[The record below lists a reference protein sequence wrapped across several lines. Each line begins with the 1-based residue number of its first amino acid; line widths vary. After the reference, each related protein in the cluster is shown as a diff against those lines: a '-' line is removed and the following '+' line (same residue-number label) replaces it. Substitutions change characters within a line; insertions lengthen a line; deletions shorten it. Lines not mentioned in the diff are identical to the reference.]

1 LICLPYSM
9 TRAALLLSVL
19 LLLSS
24 IVVSTSVT
32 AEENDRRDPP
42 TVKIG
47 FLIPITGPVAMY
59 GPGWSAAGDIAEEH
73 INAMQSQYNFEI
85 VVADSGCDGTTAES
99 AAQSLVAAGVVA
111 VAGAACSGASMGAN
125 SVLSTYGIPQVSYAS
140 TYPGLSDDS
149 AYSGFMRVVPSDA
162 QLGQAISYAMN
173 QTGDSYPAMIHETG
187 DYGSSTAD
195 AFEDAYGSSNIC
207 STMSYVDTES
217 HTPAEFYEEV
227 DSLMNDG
234 CDSVV
239 MVSYPM
245 DGANL
250 VEALRDKGFTGS
262 IVGGDGITTTDWL
275 DEFTDPTE
283 ATGVNAVKPASGSQ
297 TNLRTAFETECNA
310 DSDCSGGIYT
320 NEAYDSIR
328 IIADA
333 YVNRTSYS
341 SLEQAILDT
350 GTNWEGA
357 SGYLTFLP
365 NGDAI
370 GNGYDICEYISQ
382 HPQLSPDLIC
392 DEVWQLGGHDSD
404 GDGWTDADESD
415 CSTDPDD
422 ANSIPEDWD
431 SDGVCDLIDS
441 DDDNDG
447 YPDDSDW
454 APHDSTEWIDT
465 DGDGI
470 GNNADFDD
478 DGDSWADIREV
489 ECGYDPLSASS
500 TPSDFDSD
508 NECDELDYDDDND
521 GYPDTDDWA
530 PMDSSEWLDTDND
543 GVGNNADSDDDDDG
557 YSDEDE
563 TSNCGSSSDPLDESS
578 LPEDFDSDLIC
589 DLLDDDDDN
598 DGYSDSEDSFSK
610 DSSEWSD
617 NDGDGIG
624 DNADQDDDNDGYTD
638 EVDWAPMDGT
648 EWSDNDGDGTG
659 DNADQDDDNDQWSD
673 SDEQSCATDS
683 MDSNSVPLDSDNDLI
698 CDLVDSDDDNDGVD
712 DASDAFPLDPN
723 ESLDT
728 DRDGI
733 GNNADPDDDNDLL
746 NDVVE
751 LSMGTDPL
759 NQDTDG
765 DGYQDS
771 IDDLPL
777 DSSEWRDTDGDGVGD
792 NSDAFPSLARYQTA
806 SELILDL
813 VLVGVV
819 IFIGVSLY
827 RGYRFGGGPR
837 DGEDQ

>member
-1 LICLPYSM
+1 MNRNIAPLVVFI
-9 TRAALLLSVL
+9 
-19 LLLSS
+19 LLSS
-24 IVVSTSVT
+24 AAIPMSVS
-32 AEENDRRDPP
+32 AEANEPRDPQP
-42 TVKIG
+42 VKIG
-47 FLIPITGPVAMY
+47 FLVPITGPIAVYA
-59 GPGWSAAGDIAEEH
+59 PGFSAAGDIAEDH

-85 VVADSGCDGTTAES
+85 VVADSACDGSTASS
-99 AAQSLVAAGVVA
+99 AAQSLVAADVVA
-111 VAGAACSGASMGAN
+111 VAGAACSGGSMGAN

-140 TYPGLSDDS
+140 TNPMLSNNS
-149 AYSGFMRVVPSDA
+149 AYPGFMRVVPSDA
-162 QLGQAISYAMN
+162 QQGHAISYAMS
-173 QTGDSYPAMIHETG
+173 QTGDLFPALIHM
-187 DYGSSTAD
+187 DNAYGSGTAD
-195 AFEDAYGSSNIC
+195 AFTDDYGISNIC
-207 STMSYVDTES
+207 STMSYVDYEH
-217 HTPAEFYEEV
+217 HTPSQFYEEV
-227 DSLMNDG
+227 DSLMSDG

-239 MVSYPM
+239 MISYDM

-262 IVGGDGITTTDWL
+262 IVGGDGITTTGWL

-283 ATGVNAVKPASGSQ
+283 ATGVHAVKPRGGTL
-297 TNLRTAFETECNA
+297 TNVGTAFENECSV
-310 DSDCSGGIYT
+310 DSDCANGIYT

-333 YVNRTSYS
+333 WVNRTSYS
-341 SLEQAILDT
+341 SLEQAILGT

-357 SGYLTFLP
+357 SGYVTFLP
-365 NGDAI
+365 NGDSS
-370 GNGYDICEYISQ
+370 GHGYDICEYISQ
-382 HPQLSPDLIC
+382 HPQLSPDLVC
-392 DEVWQLGGHDSD
+392 DEVWQPSTPDSD

-422 ANSIPEDWD
+422 ANSIPDDWD
-431 SDGVCDLIDS
+431 SDGVCDPIDS

-447 YPDDSDW
+447 YADDSDW

-465 DGDGI
+465 DDDGI

-530 PMDSSEWLDTDND
+530 SMDSSEWVDTDND
-543 GVGNNADSDDDDDG
+543 GVGNNADSDDDNDG

-563 TSNCGSSSDPLDESS
+563 TSNCGSSSNPLAESS
-578 LPEDFDSDLIC
+578 SPEDFDSDLIC
-589 DLLDDDDDN
+589 DVLDDDDDN
-598 DGYSDSEDSFSK
+598 DGYPDTDDWAPM

-617 NDGDGIG
+617 NDGDGVG
-624 DNADQDDDNDGYTD
+624 DNADQDDDDDGYTD

-673 SDEQSCATDS
+673 SDEQSCTTDS
-683 MDSNSVPLDSDNDLI
+683 MDSNSVPVDSDNDLS
-698 CDLVDSDDDNDGVD
+698 CDLVDSDDDNDGVE
-712 DASDAFPLDPN
+712 DASDAFPLNPN
-723 ESLDT
+723 EAVDT

-733 GNNADPDDDNDLL
+733 GNNADQDDDNDLL
-746 NDVVE
+746 SDIVE
-751 LSMGTDPL
+751 LSIGTDPL

-777 DSSEWRDTDGDGVGD
+777 DASEWRDSDGDGTGD
-792 NSDAFPSLARYQTA
+792 NSDAFPSLARYQTTGKMVQD
-806 SELILDL
+806 IVFL
-813 VLVGVV
+813 VVV
-819 IFIGVSLY
+819 IGCLGMLITRLRSM
-827 RGYRFGGGPR
+827 
-837 DGEDQ
+837 D